1 VDGDRLEI
9 CQYQPSQKLPRTKD
23 DDEDEKDWLAKRIPL
38 SSLYRP
44 CQGLDNVL
52 DNLLE

>member
-23 DDEDEKDWLAKRIPL
+23 DDEEDGDLFLAG
-38 SSLYRP
+38 SSSTKTSRSP
-44 CQGLDNVL
+44 HKTPDRSQD
-52 DNLLE
+52 